1 MLHIKNGNI
10 YMGQGRYEP
19 GWDILCEGD
28 TILEIGP
35 SLSAEG
41 ATLLDA
47 AGRDVYPGFVLGL
60 CAVGAVA
67 FSESGSWDI
76 LEAATPVVPE
86 MDIRHAFDLRELKRQ
101 RFGRVGITAYGLTPG
116 TKALLAGQISL
127 VHVDGDHTADVFLA
141 ERIALKGNYIQTV
154 KDTFKAKAAPQT
166 RMAMHQMLDDSFRA
180 AKEYMDKEEKDYDA
194 GKEVLCRVLKGEIPF
209 VVSADTQGEI
219 ESVMEIAQKYSLRLV
234 ITGAYSIEKVADRAI
249 EMGCHI
255 MLGDSSFMMNG
266 LKNETCHKNLVELYR
281 KGLKLSIFCSG
292 DLAYPPGYEQLLWVA
307 AQMSAAG
314 ATGPEIMDMM
324 TQGPA
329 QALGVGHLVGSLE
342 VGKQADIIICKGNP
356 ALRFDNF
363 VDHTI
368 VAGRH
373 FYARE
378 GK

>member
-1 MLHIKNGNI
+1 MLLIKNGNV
-10 YMGQGRYEP
+10 YLGQGRYAP
-19 GWDILCEGD
+19 GWDILCED
-28 TILEIGP
+28 DKIREIGP
-35 SLSAEG
+35 NLSAEE

-47 AGRDVYPGFVLGL
+47 AGRDVYPGLVLGL
-60 CAVGAVA
+60 CAVGAVS
-67 FSESGSWDI
+67 FSESGAWDI
-76 LEAATPVVPE
+76 HETVVPVVPQ

-101 RFGRVGITAYGLTPG
+101 RFGRVGITSYGLSPG
-116 TKALLAGQISL
+116 TRALIAGQISL
-127 VHVDGDHTADVFLA
+127 IHVDGARTADVFLA

-154 KDTFKAKAAPQT
+154 KETYKGKSAPQT

-180 AKEYMDKEEKDYDA
+180 AKEYMDKAEKDYDA
-194 GKEVLCRVLKGEIPF
+194 GKEVLCRALKGEIPF

-219 ESVMEIAQKYSLRLV
+219 ESVMEVAQKYSLRLV
-234 ITGAYSIEKVADRAI
+234 ITGAFSIEKVADRAI
-249 EMGCHI
+249 EHGWHV
-255 MLGDSSFMMNG
+255 MLGDSSFMMHG
-266 LKNETCHKNLVELYR
+266 LKNETCHKALVEQYR

-314 ATGPEIMDMM
+314 ATGPEILDMM
-324 TQGPA
+324 TLNPA
-329 QALGVGHLVGSLE
+329 QALGVDHLVGSLE

-368 VAGRH
+368 VAGRQ